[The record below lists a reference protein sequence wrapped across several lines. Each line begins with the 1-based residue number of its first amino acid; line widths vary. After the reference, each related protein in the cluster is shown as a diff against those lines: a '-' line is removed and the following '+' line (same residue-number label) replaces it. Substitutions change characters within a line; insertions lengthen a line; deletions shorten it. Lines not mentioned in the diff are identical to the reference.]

1 MLRQSG
7 LIPAYAVSILLG
19 FNPVFTQAKP
29 HEHGVAQLE
38 ISLSGN
44 DLQLRFVSAL
54 DSFLGWERAPRNDQE
69 KVLYRQLRQ
78 DLAQFTSL
86 LTLPAQAACSL
97 QQAEVS
103 DPHQL
108 ENKAPQAMNKAPQ
121 AMAKQ
126 ESEHQDV
133 VVEWSIRCEQPSQ
146 LKRASFQGFDRYKRL
161 RRIDVQYNLPSG
173 MGKARLTSRQRELQ
187 LP

>member
-1 MLRQSG
+1 
-7 LIPAYAVSILLG
+7 
-19 FNPVFTQAKP
+19 
-29 HEHGVAQLE
+29 
-38 ISLSGN
+38 
-44 DLQLRFVSAL
+44 
-54 DSFLGWERAPRNDQE
+54 LGWERAPRNDQE
-69 KVLYRQLRQ
+69 KMLYRQLRQ

-86 LTLPAQAACSL
+86 LSLPAQAACSL
-97 QQAEVS
+97 QQAQVS

-108 ENKAPQAMNKAPQ
+108 ENKATQ

-173 MGKARLTSRQRELQ
+173 MGKARLSSRQRELQ

>member
-1 MLRQSG
+1 MQRGLGMIRQSG
-7 LIPAYAVSILLG
+7 LILAYAVSILLG
-19 FNPVFTQAKP
+19 FNPAFTQAKP

-44 DLQLRFVSAL
+44 ELQLRFVSAL

-69 KVLYRQLRQ
+69 KMLYRQLRQ

-86 LTLPAQAACSL
+86 LSLPAQAACSL
-97 QQAEVS
+97 QQAQVS

-108 ENKAPQAMNKAPQ
+108 ENKATQ

-146 LKRASFQGFDRYKRL
+146 LKRTSFQGFDRYKRL

-173 MGKARLTSRQRELQ
+173 MGKARLTSRQRDLQ